1 MVRDQHSSMAWR
13 LRGLNATLSD
23 QLPHSLAIKG
33 VKCHGT
39 RPAFLHGLAIK
50 GVKCHGTRPASRHA
64 LAIKGV
70 KCHAKRPVW
79 GSWSRSVA
87 FNPLNRQAMEKLV
100 A

>member
-70 KCHAKRPVW
+70 KCHAKRPASPW
-79 GSWSRSVA
+79 PGD
-87 FNPLNRQAMEKLV
+87 
-100 A
+100 

>member
-1 MVRDQHSSMAWR
+1 MWHFDPLNRQAIRDQHSSMAWR

-70 KCHAKRPVW
+70 KCHAKRPASPW
-79 GSWSRSVA
+79 PGD
-87 FNPLNRQAMEKLV
+87 
-100 A
+100 